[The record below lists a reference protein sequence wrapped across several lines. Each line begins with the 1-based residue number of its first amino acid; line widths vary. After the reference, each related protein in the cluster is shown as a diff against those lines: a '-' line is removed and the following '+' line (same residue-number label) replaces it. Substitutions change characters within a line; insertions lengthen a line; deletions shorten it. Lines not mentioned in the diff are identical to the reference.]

1 MARMSPI
8 FEIMRVAAKTEP
20 EIAELL
26 RQLLEERLQNM
37 IQFVGWVAANGPL
50 RDDLD
55 LAAVGETVWLLTS
68 AEVYHL
74 LTVDRAWPR
83 DQYEQ
88 WLSNTLITL
97 LLPADDR

>member
-1 MARMSPI
+1 
-8 FEIMRVAAKTEP
+8 MRVAAKTEP

-97 LLPADDR
+97 LLPAGDR